1 MCVFLKF
8 AMHVVVVI
16 KTYFFS
22 KRHSLESR
30 HAFLTMYKN
39 SICQKIGIDIGIKV

>member
-16 KTYFFS
+16 KHTSFS
-22 KRHSLESR
+22 KRHSVKSG
-30 HAFLTMYKN
+30 HAFLTIYKI